1 MKKVHLKF
9 ITIRLLP
16 EEAKV
21 LKLLCQRI
29 GTRLYWHFAE
39 VEGFE
44 NESRTVDILFDILQT
59 IEEARN
65 NRDAKTLGR

>member
-1 MKKVHLKF
+1 MKRRIEF
-9 ITIRLLP
+9 IDIRLLP

-21 LKLLCQRI
+21 LICLCKKV
-29 GTRLYWHFAE
+29 GTQLFWHFAD

-59 IEEARN
+59 IEEG
-65 NRDAKTLGR
+65 KMQKEGEVL

>member
-9 ITIRLLP
+9 ITIRMLP

-21 LKLLCQRI
+21 LQSICRKI
-29 GTRLYWHFAE
+29 GTALYWHFAE

>member
-21 LKLLCQRI
+21 LKLLCQKT
-29 GTRLYWHFAE
+29 GTMLFWHFNE

-59 IEEARN
+59 IEEARMHQ
-65 NRDAKTLGR
+65 DAETLGR

>member
-1 MKKVHLKF
+1 MKKARLDF
-9 ITIRLLP
+9 IEIRLLP

-21 LKLLCQRI
+21 LSCFCKKI
-29 GTRLYWHFAE
+29 GIQLFWHFAD

-59 IEEARN
+59 IEEGKMQKEGK
-65 NRDAKTLGR
+65 DL

>member
-21 LKLLCQRI
+21 LQSICRKI
-29 GTRLYWHFAE
+29 GTALYWHFAE

>member
-21 LKLLCQRI
+21 LQSICRKI
-29 GTRLYWHFAE
+29 GTALYWHFAE

-44 NESRTVDILFDILQT
+44 NESRTVDILFDILHT